1 LAAVWPIA
9 PDDVKPI
16 PFPQLYK
23 DAGQICTMLKAQIN
37 ESLEVTETMLGK
49 MPQGRKNNQLMG
61 AMQQE
66 QQINITDNADRYEE
80 VMLNPLLEMLYE
92 YDCQFRTD
100 EITIESRGE
109 IGARAKMI
117 KVEPQQW
124 GERYF
129 FRWIGTEFQAT
140 QNRIQQGIALMNV
153 IKGIP
158 PAMLDGRRLN
168 LVPFLDKAVES
179 VFGADL
185 APKIFVD
192 ERNTFTIDP
201 ELENEMLHNGLEVE
215 VHEADDDNV
224 HIRSHMK
231 AAAIPDAATGVA
243 DPMGCF
249 KKHLTAHMKQLQT
262 KRQKQQAESMKALAG
277 APGGPPGAG
286 PAGVAGTPGMRPGA
300 MPGQMR
306 PAQGPAGMQ
315 HADQMP
321 GMPGRG

>member
-1 LAAVWPIA
+1 
-9 PDDVKPI
+9 
-16 PFPQLYK
+16 
-23 DAGQICTMLKAQIN
+23 MLKAQIN

-243 DPMGCF
+243 DPMGFF